1 MPTFK
6 IILQEQGATKAK
18 KNVDGLGKSLGGIT
32 KKAGL
37 MAAGLF
43 AGKKAFDAVSASVQ
57 AAGKFEG
64 VQAGFDNL
72 RKKTGFSSAAF
83 DKFNKA
89 LDGTIKSTDLMTM
102 ANNAML
108 LGITDNEDQMAQMF
122 DTAQRLAKAVGEDA
136 AFGVNSLVTGIGRQC
151 LTSDSFI
158 STKDGIK
165 QIIDIKDG
173 DIVLSRDDN
182 GKIIETKVT
191 HLLNNGIQK
200 VYIVI
205 FKDGKFIKSTSNHR
219 YFTDNGWKYLS
230 ELGVGSKV
238 FNIESQYSEIHSINE
253 FSEEEVYDLS
263 VPETANFFANG
274 LCVHNSKLMLDNLG
288 IMIDTQKAYDDY
300 AATLG
305 KTASQLDETERK
317 QAFTNAALEEA
328 ERLAASLGEEQITLT
343 DQFNQGKKAV
353 ADISVNMGQLLTPA
367 VSFLAT
373 GFVHAAEAVAFF
385 LGRLNDTKTAEAMQS
400 TSLEKVNKALF
411 DRRQELAKLAAS
423 MGALF
428 ADESTLDSRNRIVIL
443 ETEIEKLQARHDLLS
458 GMTEEERIQFAEKEA
473 AHIKNMELQEQVHY
487 AEDLQFTDRQV
498 RHDFEMGAIKKI
510 DDEKTKSR
518 NKALKG
524 IQLELNAA
532 AEVHKQETKNAAL
545 GAKTASQGLKQSI
558 GNASKKAVAE
568 LIASIFQNVP
578 YPANII
584 LAATAGG
591 LANSIIDRNLDAHIP
606 AFAEGGSFVTGGDQ
620 LIRVGDNSTGREM
633 VNVVPLDAAGE
644 PTGGGGMINVNIT
657 GNVMS
662 ENYTED
668 IIIPH
673 IKSALR
679 RGEAI
684 S

>member
-6 IILQEQGATKAK
+6 IIVQEQGSTKAK
-18 KNVDGLGKSLGGIT
+18 KNVDGLGKSLGALT
-32 KKAGL
+32 KKAGIV
-37 MAAGLF
+37 AGAF
-43 AGKKAFDAVSASVQ
+43 FVAKKSFDAVVASVQ

-64 VQAGFDNL
+64 VSEGFDNL
-72 RKKTGFSSAAF
+72 RKKTGFSSSAF

-108 LGITDNEDQMAQMF
+108 LGITDSEDQMAQMF
-122 DTAQRLAKAVGEDA
+122 DTAQRLAKAVGQDA
-136 AFGVNSLVTGIGRQC
+136 KFGVDSLVTGIGRQC

-328 ERLAASLGEEQITLT
+328 ERLANNLGEEQLT
-343 DQFNQGKKAV
+343 MTDSLNQAKKAIGDV
-353 ADISVNMGQLLTPA
+353 SVSIGQLLSPA
-367 VSFLAT
+367 VIVLASGFT
-373 GFVHAAEAVAFF
+373 GAMEAVNGF
-385 LGRLNDTKTAEAMQS
+385 LESLKAVDTEEAVLS
-400 TSLEKVNKALF
+400 GSLEVTRKALKQVKEEMEGF
-411 DRRQELAKLAAS
+411 SRLEIQFNPMGFEALEAEHLQLTRRLRL
-423 MGALF
+423 L
-428 ADESTLDSRNRIVIL
+428 ES
-443 ETEIEKLQARHDLLS
+443 
-458 GMTEEERIQFAEKEA
+458 MTEQERIEFLEKE
-473 AHIKNMELQEQVHY
+473 
-487 AEDLQFTDRQV
+487 DRQRV
-498 RHDFEMGAIKKI
+498 LKESMQEIAELEQISFSDLKLRFDFEMGAIKKI
-510 DDEKTKSR
+510 DDEKTRSHKEALAAYQAIL
-518 NKALKG
+518 KAEA
-524 IQLELNAA
+524 Q
-532 AEVHKQETKNAAL
+532 VHKEQTKNAAL
-545 GAKTASQGLKQSI
+545 GARTASDGLKQAI
-558 GNASKKAVAE
+558 GNASKKAIAE
-568 LIASIFQNVP
+568 LIASIFQTMP

-591 LANSIIDRNLDAHIP
+591 LASSIIDRNLDAHIDS
-606 AFAEGGSFVTGGDQ
+606 FAEGGSFVTGGDQ

-673 IKSALR
+673 IKEALR